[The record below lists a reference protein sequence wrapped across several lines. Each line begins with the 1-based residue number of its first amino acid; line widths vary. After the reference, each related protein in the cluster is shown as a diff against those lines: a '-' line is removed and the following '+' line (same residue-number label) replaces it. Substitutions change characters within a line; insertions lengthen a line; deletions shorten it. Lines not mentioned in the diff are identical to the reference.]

1 MKRIAEVITRMVA
14 GGAALNVRA
23 LIEGGQGRYDFTL
36 FTGPEDL
43 PEPELVNL
51 RQLCPVVMIPEM
63 GRSIRPRD
71 DWHAYRHLGGEFRKG
86 SFDVVHTHTSKAG
99 FLGRMAAAK
108 ASVPTVIHSPAG
120 TIYAAG
126 SQIPGVPSGG
136 LKLAMLRLAEQV
148 AGRCTTWLTT
158 LSQDE
163 RDICIRLGLSRADN
177 TVVIPN
183 GIDLAAFRP
192 LEGDRVDVRR
202 EFGIDG
208 EALLVLSV
216 GRLSKEKGHDVLIE
230 AFAQVADRLPRAR
243 LMMVGDGPERKA
255 LEEKSRCP
263 SLESLSGRWGRG
275 GLGQPGTANSARVLF
290 PGHRDD
296 VARLLAAAD
305 LFVLPSRYE
314 GFGLAV
320 LEALAAGVPV
330 IASRVGGVPEIIR
343 DGIDG
348 RLVPG
353 GDAGAL
359 AEAIAGLFADA
370 AARDRL
376 GQAGQRRAQA
386 FSREKML
393 AMYYQL
399 YE

>member
-36 FTGPEDL
+36 FTGPEDI
-43 PEPELVNL
+43 PEPELAKV

-71 DWHAYRHLGGEFRKG
+71 DWHAYRHLCREFRQG
-86 SFDVVHTHTSKAG
+86 AFDVVHTHTSKAG

-108 ASVPTVIHSPAG
+108 ARVPTVIHSPAG

-148 AGRCTTWLTT
+148 AGRRTTWLTT

-163 RDICIRLGLSRADN
+163 RDICIRLGLSRAEN

-192 LEGDRVDVRR
+192 RAGDRGEVRR
-202 EFGIDG
+202 KFGIDG
-208 EALLVLSV
+208 DELLVLSV

-243 LMMVGDGPERKA
+243 LMVVGDGPERKA

-263 SLESLSGRWGRG
+263 SLESLLGRWGQG
-275 GLGQPGTANSARVLF
+275 QGQPGKANSARVLF

-320 LEALAAGVPV
+320 LEAMAAGVPV
-330 IASRVGGVPEIIR
+330 IASQVGGVPEIIR
-343 DGIDG
+343 DDIDG
-348 RLVPG
+348 RLIPG

-359 AEAIAGLFADA
+359 AKAIAELFADA

-376 GQAGQRRAQA
+376 GHAGQCRAQA
-386 FSREKML
+386 FSCETML